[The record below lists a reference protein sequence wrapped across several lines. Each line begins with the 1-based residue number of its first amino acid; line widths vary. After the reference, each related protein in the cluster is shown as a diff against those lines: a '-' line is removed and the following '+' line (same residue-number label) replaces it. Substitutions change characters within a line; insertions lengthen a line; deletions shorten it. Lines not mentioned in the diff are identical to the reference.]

1 MLFLVCFL
9 RCMFLHTAARRR
21 LGRSQARRLKP
32 LGFQHTAARRRL
44 VSVLVALIKARLFQH
59 TAARRRLDKTPISGL
74 KGLIGFN
81 TQPPEGGWS
90 YPAPFSFTHHCF
102 NTQPPEGGWR
112 LASINRGCWVMF
124 QHTAA
129 RRRLV
134 FLFLAVLMVFLF
146 QHTAARRRLAVQ
158 FWRLT

>member
-1 MLFLVCFL
+1 MLFLVCFF
-9 RCMFLHTAARRR
+9 RCMFQHTAARRR

-81 TQPPEGGWS
+81 TQPPEGGW
-90 YPAPFSFTHHCF
+90 FSG
-102 NTQPPEGGWR
+102 N
-112 LASINRGCWVMF
+112 ASQAKMFGF

-129 RRRLV
+129 RRRLEA
-134 FLFLAVLMVFLF
+134 LK
-146 QHTAARRRLAVQ
+146 T
-158 FWRLT
+158 